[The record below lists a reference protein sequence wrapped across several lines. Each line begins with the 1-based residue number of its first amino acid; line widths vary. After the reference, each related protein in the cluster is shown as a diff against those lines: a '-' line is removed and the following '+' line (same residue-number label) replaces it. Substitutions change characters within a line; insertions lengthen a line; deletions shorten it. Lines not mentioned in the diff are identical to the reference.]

1 MSLALR
7 RRVIMLAPNRLV
19 GSRNGR
25 SSHVDTGDRQSRRA
39 CAIELS
45 PPTHLLSGNSSMV
58 ASKCRR
64 PIAIQPDLGKA
75 ERPVSRS
82 RVLVDLIGKYSSGC
96 SDQWTYCS
104 ILQQKLFASLQM
116 LRLVCLAHSQKWPLL
131 DDPSISQLFC
141 WEDTCLERIDIY
153 IPDLG
158 DVEL

>member
-7 RRVIMLAPNRLV
+7 RRVTVLAPNRLV
-19 GSRNGR
+19 GSRSGR
-25 SSHVDTGDRQSRRA
+25 SFHVDTGDRQSRRA
-39 CAIELS
+39 CAIEPS
-45 PPTHLLSGNSSMV
+45 PLTHWLSGSSSM
-58 ASKCRR
+58 AALGYRI
-64 PIAIQPDLGKA
+64 PIAIQPNLGKA
-75 ERPVSRS
+75 ERPVGRS
-82 RVLVDLIGKYSSGC
+82 CVLVDLVGKYSLGC